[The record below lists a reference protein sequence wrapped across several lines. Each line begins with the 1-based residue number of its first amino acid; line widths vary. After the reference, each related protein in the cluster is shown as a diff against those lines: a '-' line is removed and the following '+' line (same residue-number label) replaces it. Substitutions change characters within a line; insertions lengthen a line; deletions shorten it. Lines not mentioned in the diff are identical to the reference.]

1 MRYNFDKPIE
11 RENTNCL
18 KYDSR
23 ELIFKNS
30 DVLPMWIADMDIA
43 IPDFIIDAVK
53 QRANHPVYG
62 YSFFSEQFY
71 SNFIDWMY
79 RQHGIKIEKEW
90 ICFSPGVVPAINM
103 LVLTFSQPNDKI
115 IIQPPVYPP
124 FFSAISDHH
133 RIISENPLVCN
144 GTKYIMDYEDLKA
157 KIDSNTRM
165 IILCNPHNP
174 VGRAWKKEELEQM
187 LAVCE
192 KNNITIISDE
202 IHSDLICRS
211 HRHTSMLS
219 LTDKAV
225 ACFSPSKTF
234 NLAGMSTSYIVIPD
248 EEMREKYLATVN
260 GLHIAYGN
268 LFGSVA
274 TETAYGKGKDWYLQ
288 VWKYLQDNMDY
299 VIDFCKKNIPK
310 IKILR
315 PEATYLLWL
324 DCRNITTSAEELQE
338 IFVQRL
344 HLGLNNGI
352 EFGAVGEGFMR
363 MNVACPRQTLEFA
376 MQRLS
381 LLNEL

>member
-1 MRYNFDKPIE
+1 
-11 RENTNCL
+11 
-18 KYDSR
+18 
-23 ELIFKNS
+23 
-30 DVLPMWIADMDIA
+30 
-43 IPDFIIDAVK
+43 
-53 QRANHPVYG
+53 
-62 YSFFSEQFY
+62 
-71 SNFIDWMY
+71 
-79 RQHGIKIEKEW
+79 
-90 ICFSPGVVPAINM
+90 
-103 LVLTFSQPNDKI
+103 
-115 IIQPPVYPP
+115 
-124 FFSAISDHH
+124 
-133 RIISENPLVCN
+133 
-144 GTKYIMDYEDLKA
+144 
-157 KIDSNTRM
+157 
-165 IILCNPHNP
+165 
-174 VGRAWKKEELEQM
+174 
-187 LAVCE
+187 
-192 KNNITIISDE
+192 
-202 IHSDLICRS
+202 
-211 HRHTSMLS
+211 MLS

-288 VWKYLQDNMDY
+288 VWEYLQDNMDY